1 MSRFTTFPDIP
12 VVKSKFTQQEIQNIL
27 NNYDNGGNYHGPF
40 TRSQILDFFWTQ
52 KYKFTINTTNSNRGL
67 NLSQEK
73 IKTQYLSLTER
84 INHANYPYTSVSNTQ
99 ELIESTDPRQ
109 ALVSYATATLENASQ
124 EQNLILKSLYFNSCT
139 YDPPE
144 TIEGDYNG
152 DNYEYRKTSFNFFIK
167 QLYYGG
173 GYDFDSENN
182 ELNTVIPFDTYAF
195 TGDYFK
201 SEYLNNNSAFYL
213 AEIYETYNSITN
225 TFENSLDL
233 FYMNFVLYG
242 NDYKQIRQTIL
253 CDTTPTL
260 ILDEI
265 SSVFYTTNQENKT
278 QENYSEV
285 GKFNFLDK
293 EIPIYAQTYHTKYTS
308 DCAGNQDF
316 GTVTYTDPIIINA
329 SYQKVQG
336 FNFNLTN

>member
-12 VVKSKFTQQEIQNIL
+12 VVKSNYTQQQIQDL
-27 NNYDNGGNYHGPF
+27 LDYDNGENYHGPF
-40 TRSQILDFFWTQ
+40 TRSQVLDFFWTQ
-52 KYKFTINTTNSNRGL
+52 KYKFIINTSSDRGL

-84 INHANYPYTSVSNTQ
+84 INHSSNPYTSISNTQ

-124 EQNLILKSLYFNSCT
+124 EQNLVLKNLYFNNCT
-139 YDPPE
+139 YGPIE
-144 TIEGDYNG
+144 TIQGDYNG
-152 DNYEYRKTSFNFFIK
+152 SSYENRQTSFNFFIK
-167 QLYYGG
+167 RIFYDE
-173 GYDFDSENN
+173 GYDFDSENIA
-182 ELNTVIPFDTYAF
+182 LNTVTTPTTYGL

-201 SEYLNNNSAFYL
+201 SEYLKNNNPFYL
-213 AEIYETYNSITN
+213 AEIYETYNSVTN

-253 CDTTPTL
+253 CDGSPTL

-265 SSVFYTTNQENKT
+265 SSVFYTTNQTYKT

-316 GTVTYTDPIIINA
+316 GTVSYIDPIIVNA

-336 FNFNLTN
+336 FNFNLTD